1 MKEFIGIVAVVLT
14 FVGYVPY
21 IRDTINGKTKPH
33 IYSWF
38 IWAFVTF
45 IIFAL
50 QISGKGGAGA
60 FTTLAAAIL
69 CLIIF
74 ILGLKNGQKDITKF
88 DTVTFIIALIA
99 TGIWVFAKQPDV
111 SNILIITINTLAN
124 LPTIRKSWSKPYS
137 ETLFTWE
144 MGVVRNFLGLLA
156 LANYS
161 LLTWLYPA
169 TNLLIN
175 IIESGILIIRRRQIK
190 DNNTGA
196 LDD

>member
-1 MKEFIGIVAVVLT
+1 MKDAIGIIAVILT
-14 FVGYVPY
+14 FVGYIPY
-21 IRDTINGKTKPH
+21 IKDTIKGTTKPH

-50 QISGKGGAGA
+50 QILGHGGAGA
-60 FTTLAAAIL
+60 FVTLATAIL
-69 CLIIF
+69 CLTIF

-88 DTVTFIIALIA
+88 DTITFIIALIA
-99 TGIWVFAKQPDV
+99 ILVWVFAKQPAI
-111 SNILIITINTLAN
+111 SNLLIITINTLAN
-124 LPTIRKSWSKPYS
+124 LPTIRKSWNNPYS

-144 MGVVRNFLGLLA
+144 MGAVRNLLGLLA

-161 LLTWLYPA
+161 LLTWLYPV

-175 IIESGILIIRRRQIK
+175 VLVSLLLIIRRKQVHE
-190 DNNTGA
+190 
-196 LDD
+196 

>member
-1 MKEFIGIVAVVLT
+1 MKEIIGVIAVILT

-21 IRDTINGKTKPH
+21 ILDTVKDKTKPH

-50 QISGKGGAGA
+50 QIMGHAGAGA
-60 FTTLAAAIL
+60 FVTLATAIL
-69 CLIIF
+69 CLTIF
-74 ILGLKNGQKDITKF
+74 ILGLKNGQKDITRF
-88 DTVTFIIALIA
+88 DTVTFIISLIA
-99 TGIWVFAKQPDV
+99 VIIWIFAKQPAI

-124 LPTIRKSWSKPYS
+124 LPTIRKSWNSPYS

-144 MGVVRNFLGLLA
+144 MGAIRNLLGLLA

-161 LLTWLYPA
+161 LFTWLYPV

-175 IIESGILIIRRRQIK
+175 VLVSILLIIRRKQVVEPGKIQE
-190 DNNTGA
+190 
-196 LDD
+196 